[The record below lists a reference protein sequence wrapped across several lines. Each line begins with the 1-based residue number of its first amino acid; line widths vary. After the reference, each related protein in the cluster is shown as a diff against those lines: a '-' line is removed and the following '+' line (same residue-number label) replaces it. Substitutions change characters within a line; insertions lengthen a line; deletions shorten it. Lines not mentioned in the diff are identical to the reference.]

1 MLSFLTMQCP
11 ECGSEYTL
19 SIEELNVL
27 VLFKCFECGRHN
39 VYVAGHVLMLDN
51 DIMNEGAEDE
61 KRRHIVETVQLFA
74 LDFAG
79 NVLNAVDRVINVN
92 MEIDMPQARR
102 SKKKTSTRKR
112 DRATEMPAGGLCPSV
127 KLKDAPEI
135 SFEEVQDFRK
145 IDLNLI
151 DKREFFDKFFGA
163 RHN

>member
-1 MLSFLTMQCP
+1 M
-11 ECGSEYTL
+11 
-19 SIEELNVL
+19 
-27 VLFKCFECGRHN
+27 
-39 VYVAGHVLMLDN
+39 MLDN
-51 DIMNEGAEDE
+51 DMMNEGAEDE
-61 KRRHIVETVQLFA
+61 KRRHVVETVQLFA

-79 NVLNAVDRVINVN
+79 NVLTAVDRVINVN

-102 SKKKTSTRKR
+102 RKKKTYTRKR
-112 DRATEMPAGGLCPSV
+112 DRVTEMPAGGLCPSV

-163 RHN
+163 MHN